1 MRSTAPA
8 GGVGGEVCGVV
19 GDTDRM
25 TRDSHER
32 SPASTGYGAGG
43 GTGEGI
49 GTGAGEGTV
58 DGDDAEAIGP
68 EVTPEVAPEVA
79 PDGLTVGR
87 TAALVGVS
95 VKTLHHWDAIGLV
108 RPGDRTWAGHRVYGG
123 DDIARIHR
131 VLVYRELGFPL
142 AEIGR
147 ILDDP
152 AAEAHLRRQR
162 TELVERIDR
171 LQSMVHSV
179 DRMMDASEPGTG
191 MRLTPQ
197 EQVEIF
203 GADWQPAWIEEA
215 EDRYGDSAQ
224 WAQYAERA
232 AERAPDDWKKIA
244 ATTDTLNADLATAR
258 RTGVAPGSPAAN
270 TLAERHRSLLSG
282 YFDCTHAM
290 QACVARKY
298 VEEPGY
304 AEFYDALEPG
314 LTRWLRDVIFANAE
328 SHGIDPHT
336 ATWT

>member
-1 MRSTAPA
+1 
-8 GGVGGEVCGVV
+8 
-19 GDTDRM
+19 M
-25 TRDSHER
+25 TRDSHEPGLPPLT
-32 SPASTGYGAGG
+32 PAGDGTGAGG
-43 GTGEGI
+43 GTGSGTGPGSES
-49 GTGAGEGTV
+49 GTGAGPGPRESTV
-58 DGDDAEAIGP
+58 DGDDAGAIGS
-68 EVTPEVAPEVA
+68 VGT

-108 RPGDRTWAGHRVYGG
+108 RPGDRTWAGHRVYAG

-152 AAEAHLRRQR
+152 AVDARAHLRRQR

-179 DRMMDASEPGTG
+179 DRMMDASKPGTA

-203 GADWQPAWIEEA
+203 GADWQPAWVDEA

-232 AERAPDDWKKIA
+232 AERTPDDWKKIA
-244 ATTDTLNADLATAR
+244 ATTDTLHADLAAAR

-270 TLAERHRSLLSG
+270 TLAERHRALLSG

-290 QACVARKY
+290 QACIGRKY